1 MPKALVDPI
10 DGENQAVRIFLMFYG
25 NPGLTIGGM
34 ASNLHSA
41 GFGHTVPDWA
51 LNAGS
56 KHFTKGAAQ
65 AWLRHL
71 FKLEE
76 NQNDSRRTAT
86 D

>member
-1 MPKALVDPI
+1 MTKALVDPI

-34 ASNLHSA
+34 ASSLRRA
-41 GFGHTVPDWA
+41 GWEHTTPDWA
-51 LNAGS
+51 VNLAPQ
-56 KHFTKGAAQ
+56 HLTKGAAQ

-76 NQNDSRRTAT
+76 QKDDLGRTT
-86 D
+86 TN

>member
-1 MPKALVDPI
+1 MTKPLVDPI

-34 ASNLHSA
+34 VSNMRSA
-41 GFGHTVPDWA
+41 GFAHTVPDWVTG
-51 LNAGS
+51 LGQQ
-56 KHFTKGAAQ
+56 HLTKGAAQ

-76 NQNDSRRTAT
+76 
-86 D
+86 